1 MSILLP
7 TLGKLY
13 SYLAPCWVGCVSLS
27 GSVKEVTADKV
38 VITRKDP
45 KDKDAKPITEEI
57 SAGFV
62 LWSTGIGTSKRR
74 SLIGP
79 PEMS

>member
-1 MSILLP
+1 
-7 TLGKLY
+7 
-13 SYLAPCWVGCVSLS
+13 
-27 GSVKEVTADKV
+27 VKEVTADKV